1 MANDSYIFDSK
12 TSIADY
18 IDWTL
23 FLSVL
28 VLTGAG
34 LISIYSAT
42 YDAGMSANFFKQLLF
57 AGVGI
62 VVMLVAALIDEKYV
76 YNNAYIFYGASVAAL
91 IAVQFFGVEVAGT
104 KGWFQFGR
112 LSFQPAELAKI
123 GTVLAIAKYHSKSRR
138 SISHLQDQAVTFG
151 LALIPVGLIF
161 AQPDFGSASV
171 ILAMLAIVLLWIGF
185 DLYLLLFAA
194 SLPIVFILSLVNETA
209 FYIYAAAFALVTGI
223 TQRKKIFYFLVSGA
237 GSSLRRFPGAVLRL
251 AAVGLIIFI
260 GVSGSNLVEKLP
272 PHQQA
277 RIETFID
284 PGKDPLG
291 KGYNVIQSVMA
302 VGGGGVTG
310 KGFMQGTQTQLR
322 YIPKQWTDFI
332 FCVPSEEFG
341 FIGATLVI
349 ALLATI
355 SIRGVRIASISDR
368 KFHSVLAVGISGIF
382 FYHTTV
388 NVGMAIGLMPVMG
401 IPLPFMSYG
410 GSSLVIN
417 MFMAG
422 LLINSYKTYKLRSV
436 NK

>member
-1 MANDSYIFDSK
+1 MANDTYIFDSK
-12 TSIADY
+12 TSFADY
-18 IDWTL
+18 IDWTV

-28 VLTGAG
+28 ILTGAG

-42 YDAGMSANFFKQLLF
+42 YDAGLSENFFKQLIF

-62 VVMLVAALIDEKYV
+62 GAMLGAALIDEKHV
-76 YNNAYIFYGASVAAL
+76 YNNAYLFYGASVAAL

-123 GTVLAIAKYHSKSRR
+123 GTVLAIAKYHSKKRR

-171 ILAMLAIVLLWIGF
+171 ILAMLAVVLLWIGF
-185 DLYLLLFAA
+185 DLFLLLFAA
-194 SLPIVFILSLVNETA
+194 SLPIVFILSLINETA
-209 FYIYAAAFALVTGI
+209 FYIYAVVFALITVV
-223 TQRKKIFYFLVSGA
+223 TQRKKIFYFLTGA
-237 GSSLRRFPGAVLRL
+237 GSSLRRFPGALLRL
-251 AAVGLIIFI
+251 AAVGIIIFI
-260 GVSGSNLVEKLP
+260 GVSGSDLVEKLP

-302 VGGGGVTG
+302 VGSGGVTG
-310 KGFMQGTQTQLR
+310 KGFLQGTQTQLR

-349 ALLATI
+349 ALLAAI
-355 SIRGVRIASISDR
+355 AIRGVRIAAISDR
-368 KFHSVLAVGISGIF
+368 KFHGVLAVGISGIF